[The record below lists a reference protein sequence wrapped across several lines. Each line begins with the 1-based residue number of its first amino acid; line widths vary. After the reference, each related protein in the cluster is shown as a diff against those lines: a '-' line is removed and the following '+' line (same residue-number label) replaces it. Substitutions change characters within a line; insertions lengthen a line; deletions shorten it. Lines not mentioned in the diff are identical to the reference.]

1 MRLRSREHKARIPL
15 ICVGAL
21 LCLLIGLFGLST
33 VGYIKMPW
41 LENAVNT
48 VSMPVQKAVTS
59 LYRGIANA
67 KEKKQTIASLNEEI
81 AYLTKA
87 KEELEGLTLKNDEL
101 QKENERLKS
110 LLNVKELN
118 PEESYIEG
126 SVIAKEPSGWFVT
139 FTVDVGEEDGVSKDD
154 PVLSGDGLVG
164 RVLSVSEHSSVIIT
178 LIDARSSVSGMV
190 ERTRDNGICHGS
202 LYVNDNDELLQMN
215 YLPSGCELSTGDRII
230 SSGLD
235 GVYPKGLL
243 IGTVRSVSRDAASD
257 EERYVV
263 LDPAADF
270 RHLEEVLILH
280 MERGE

>member
-67 KEKKQTIASLNEEI
+67 REKKQTIASLNEEI

-164 RVLSVSEHSSVIIT
+164 RVLSVSERSSVIIT

-263 LDPAADF
+263 LNPAADF
-270 RHLEEVLILH
+270 RHLEEVLSLH